1 MPMEILVII
10 GIGICTLYWRAAGFA
25 KEAAVDAARRACNYR
40 DVQLLDQT
48 VILTKLSASRDEND
62 RWRMWREYR
71 FEYAIQGEDRFLGK
85 LVLLGHTVSRIEM
98 ETFGPTI
105 H

>member
-1 MPMEILVII
+1 MEILVII
-10 GIGICTLYWRAAGFA
+10 GIGTVALYWRAAGFA
-25 KEAAVDAARRACNYR
+25 KEAAVEAARRACTYH

-48 VILTKLSASRDEND
+48 VILTRLSASRNEND

-71 FEYAIQGEDRFLGK
+71 FEYAVQGEDRVKGK
-85 LVLLGHTVSRIEM
+85 LVLLGQSVSQLEL
-98 ETFGPTI
+98 ETFGPTV